1 MLVRIWGRGLGIGL
15 WNQVW
20 GGGLG
25 KLWAGAAGWY
35 SLCEGTLEGLSVDS
49 GMCREA
55 VPGTM
60 AGNPGSLCHLE
71 AFVTQAFLSP
81 LRGSS
86 AKVTLRKSPLCPLH
100 ASAYPLEQEA
110 GAAAEVLPV

>member
-1 MLVRIWGRGLGIGL
+1 MDLGAGSGHRSVEPGLD
-15 WNQVW
+15 
-20 GGGLG
+20 GGLG
-25 KLWAGAAGWY
+25 KLWAGAAWWY
-35 SLCEGTLEGLSVDS
+35 SLCEGTPEGLSVDS

-110 GAAAEVLPV
+110 GTAAEVLPV